1 LAEAE
6 AQVFIQN
13 FYPRRFFYEGYRMCR
28 GRENISRRML
38 GIEEV
43 STIIGLKP
51 QTIRNKLSNGT
62 FPIATRKIGRLLK
75 WDSKDIERFLDSL
88 PKIN

>member
-1 LAEAE
+1 
-6 AQVFIQN
+6 
-13 FYPRRFFYEGYRMCR
+13 MCR
-28 GRENISRRML
+28 DRKNISRRML

>member
-1 LAEAE
+1 LCRGRGEGFCSKFLSKE
-6 AQVFIQN
+6 V
-13 FYPRRFFYEGYRMCR
+13 FYEGYRMCR
-28 GRENISRRML
+28 GGKNISRRML